1 MRPGETASSCAFMQ
15 AVTNIVQLRQL
26 LAERFPTAH
35 MGFANRGKS
44 TVSWPSGISQLDGL
58 LDGGLPK
65 SALTELVSPHLSAG
79 SGLVT
84 HALLRKAACRREWVA
99 LIDGQDSFDPTTFDN
114 ATLSRLL
121 WVRCENAAQALKAAD
136 FLLRDG
142 NLSLVI
148 MDLRVNSAR
157 QLQKIPASSW
167 YRLQR
172 CLEPRAT
179 ALLVLTPR
187 ALVGAANV
195 RVQLQ
200 NQFPLGALGQSSQEL
215 IGQLQFQLLRM
226 HGMEHD
232 RDDVAQA
239 G

>member
-1 MRPGETASSCAFMQ
+1 MQ

-26 LAERFPTAH
+26 LAERFPNVR
-35 MGFANRGKS
+35 MRLDNSGKS
-44 TVSWPSGISQLDGL
+44 TACWPSGISQLDAL

-79 SGLVT
+79 SGLVM
-84 HALLRKAACRREWVA
+84 HALLRKAGRRRQWVA
-99 LIDGQDSFDPTTFDN
+99 LIDGNDSFDPTAFEN
-114 ATLSRLL
+114 AALSRLL
-121 WVRCENAAQALKAAD
+121 WVRCENATQALKAAD

-142 NLSLVI
+142 NLSLAI
-148 MDLRVNSAR
+148 LDLRVNPGG

-187 ALVGAANV
+187 PLVGAANV
-195 RVQLQ
+195 RLQLQ
-200 NQFPLGALGQSSQEL
+200 NQFPLGALARWKSRTTVPTTSPARTPWRSLRGWGGRREL
-215 IGQLQFQLLRM
+215 
-226 HGMEHD
+226 
-232 RDDVAQA
+232 
-239 G
+239 

>member
-1 MRPGETASSCAFMQ
+1 MQ

-26 LAERFPTAH
+26 LAERFPNVR
-35 MGFANRGKS
+35 MRLGNSSKS
-44 TVSWPSGISQLDGL
+44 TACWPSGISQLDAL
-58 LDGGLPK
+58 VDGGLPK
-65 SALTELVSPHLSAG
+65 SALTELVSPRLSAG
-79 SGLVT
+79 SGLVM
-84 HALLRKAACRREWVA
+84 HALLRKAARHRQWVA
-99 LIDGQDSFDPTTFDN
+99 LIDGSDSFDPTAFEN
-114 ATLSRLL
+114 AALSRLL
-121 WVRCENAAQALKAAD
+121 WVRCRNAVEALKAAD

-142 NLSLVI
+142 NVSLVLL
-148 MDLRVNSAR
+148 DLRVNSTK

-195 RVQLQ
+195 RLQLQ
-200 NQFPLGALGQSSQEL
+200 NQFPLGALARPSHEL
-215 IGQLQFQLLRM
+215 IAQLEFELLRM
-226 HGMEHD
+226 HGMEQGGEQI
-232 RDDVAQA
+232 AKA